1 MSGAESERRTVILG
15 RVTSR
20 AIRCGT
26 LFDGTGAGPL
36 RDALVVVQ
44 DGRIASVGPAAT
56 TPVPAGAATLDL
68 TNRFVMPGLV
78 DCHSHASIVPG
89 LGDQLGQL
97 CRSPVPQALAATA
110 NLRTDLASGT
120 TTMRV
125 MGEEHFLDLDVRA
138 AVEAGIV
145 VGPRLL
151 VAGRGLAA
159 SNGHGRALAS
169 YDGVDEVRR
178 GARENLRR
186 GANHVKIFV
195 TGGVS
200 SPGAMSTSSAYAR
213 EEIRA
218 AVEEAERAGTYTAAH
233 AHGGAGLR
241 LAVEEGV
248 ATIEHGALAGD
259 EDIALMIERRAWL
272 VCTFGIFMHPT
283 GIEQGDGQR
292 ATIMDKVRWAR
303 RVVDEN
309 FPRHLASGVRF
320 ACGTDSMHGLMAFEL
335 ETLVRLGVKPADA
348 LLAGTRR
355 GAEACRVD
363 GEVGTI
369 AAGKRADLIAIDGDP
384 LKDIKAMTRVTLVMK
399 DGVTYE
405 GALGRSGR

>member
-1 MSGAESERRTVILG
+1 MGRPRILVARRSGPVSI
-15 RVTSR
+15 R

-26 LFDGTGAGPL
+26 LFDGVATTPL
-36 RDALVVVQ
+36 RDAMVVV
-44 DGRIASVGPAAT
+44 DGNRITAVGPADR
-56 TPVPAGAATLDL
+56 TPAPPGAATLDL

-195 TGGVS
+195 TGGLS
-200 SPGAMSTSSAYAR
+200 APGAMCTSAAR
-213 EEIRA
+213 
-218 AVEEAERAGTYTAAH
+218 
-233 AHGGAGLR
+233 
-241 LAVEEGV
+241 
-248 ATIEHGALAGD
+248 
-259 EDIALMIERRAWL
+259 
-272 VCTFGIFMHPT
+272 
-283 GIEQGDGQR
+283 
-292 ATIMDKVRWAR
+292 
-303 RVVDEN
+303 
-309 FPRHLASGVRF
+309 PR
-320 ACGTDSMHGLMAFEL
+320 E
-335 ETLVRLGVKPADA
+335 
-348 LLAGTRR
+348 
-355 GAEACRVD
+355 
-363 GEVGTI
+363 
-369 AAGKRADLIAIDGDP
+369 
-384 LKDIKAMTRVTLVMK
+384 
-399 DGVTYE
+399 
-405 GALGRSGR
+405 

>member
-1 MSGAESERRTVILG
+1 GAESERRTVILG

-44 DGRIASVGPAAT
+44 DGRIASVGPAAP

-151 VAGRGLAA
+151 VAGRVLPVCNDYGLA
-159 SNGHGRALAS
+159 LAR
-169 YDGVDEVRR
+169 YDR
-178 GARENLRR
+178 
-186 GANHVKIFV
+186 
-195 TGGVS
+195 
-200 SPGAMSTSSAYAR
+200 
-213 EEIRA
+213 
-218 AVEEAERAGTYTAAH
+218 
-233 AHGGAGLR
+233 
-241 LAVEEGV
+241 
-248 ATIEHGALAGD
+248 
-259 EDIALMIERRAWL
+259 
-272 VCTFGIFMHPT
+272 
-283 GIEQGDGQR
+283 
-292 ATIMDKVRWAR
+292 
-303 RVVDEN
+303 
-309 FPRHLASGVRF
+309 
-320 ACGTDSMHGLMAFEL
+320 
-335 ETLVRLGVKPADA
+335 
-348 LLAGTRR
+348 
-355 GAEACRVD
+355 
-363 GEVGTI
+363 
-369 AAGKRADLIAIDGDP
+369 
-384 LKDIKAMTRVTLVMK
+384 
-399 DGVTYE
+399 
-405 GALGRSGR
+405 